1 MPPPPRKPKVA
12 RKGDSQLE
20 QLIVD
25 VTSGNASP
33 VQYGIFSAIVVSVLA
48 IAGGVYYVMA
58 SKVVALS
65 PEDTAAL
72 KDVFYSGEPWLIE
85 CTKERKA
92 SPVFYAAEG
101 ALSGFKFGTLDC
113 AKVLPS
119 GKTTYERFKLRE
131 PSYGPKVLAMA
142 NGALPQIAGRNVLSN
157 GAELAKWAT
166 SVTPA
171 KVFSPTTSEQFES
184 QCVRK
189 PWCVVVLSQTGR
201 LVDAERAAILQLAAT
216 ERRIR
221 VVKLDETKT
230 SLMLDLPGGV
240 PPPTASEATVLLLK
254 QLPRPVG
261 APEPS
266 PKTTDGEEEGGGD
279 DDSDQPPVAAM
290 LLGGGLRD
298 VSSSLSSIRAA
309 LKATAEVPPDFHKLV
324 KRPAARPKRL
334 PTPPSSP
341 RPEQSYQRSAPTD
354 PPSKTLT
361 DAELKQMRAEREK
374 LIKEAEQQRRKKMVQ
389 EEAAANNIVE
399 ETSDE
404 ADAGGGDGSEGGGV
418 SGMAL
423 EEGGEGDAPA
433 EEEVEAEEFE

>member
-1 MPPPPRKPKVA
+1 MPPPRKPKVA

-101 ALSGFKFGTLDC
+101 ALSGFKFGALDC
-113 AKVLPS
+113 ATVLPS
-119 GKTTYERFKLRE
+119 GKTTYERYKLRE

-166 SVTPA
+166 SVTQP

-189 PWCVVVLSQTGR
+189 PWCVIVLSQTGR
-201 LVDAERAAILQLAAT
+201 LVDAERAAIQQLAAT

-221 VVKLDETKT
+221 VVKLDETKI

-266 PKTTDGEEEGGGD
+266 LKTTDEEEGGGD

-298 VSSSLSSIRAA
+298 VSSSLSFIRAA

-334 PTPPSSP
+334 PLRPQAPSAGGAK
-341 RPEQSYQRSAPTD
+341 RRRRSAM
-354 PPSKTLT
+354 LG
-361 DAELKQMRAEREK
+361 Q
-374 LIKEAEQQRRKKMVQ
+374 
-389 EEAAANNIVE
+389 
-399 ETSDE
+399 
-404 ADAGGGDGSEGGGV
+404 
-418 SGMAL
+418 
-423 EEGGEGDAPA
+423 
-433 EEEVEAEEFE
+433 

>member
-1 MPPPPRKPKVA
+1 MPPPRKPKVA

-101 ALSGFKFGTLDC
+101 ALSGFKFGALDC

-119 GKTTYERFKLRE
+119 GKTTYERFRLRE

-166 SVTPA
+166 SVTQP
-171 KVFSPTTSEQFES
+171 KVFSPTTS
-184 QCVRK
+184 
-189 PWCVVVLSQTGR
+189 
-201 LVDAERAAILQLAAT
+201 
-216 ERRIR
+216 
-221 VVKLDETKT
+221 
-230 SLMLDLPGGV
+230 
-240 PPPTASEATVLLLK
+240 
-254 QLPRPVG
+254 
-261 APEPS
+261 
-266 PKTTDGEEEGGGD
+266 
-279 DDSDQPPVAAM
+279 
-290 LLGGGLRD
+290 
-298 VSSSLSSIRAA
+298 
-309 LKATAEVPPDFHKLV
+309 
-324 KRPAARPKRL
+324 
-334 PTPPSSP
+334 
-341 RPEQSYQRSAPTD
+341 
-354 PPSKTLT
+354 
-361 DAELKQMRAEREK
+361 
-374 LIKEAEQQRRKKMVQ
+374 
-389 EEAAANNIVE
+389 
-399 ETSDE
+399 
-404 ADAGGGDGSEGGGV
+404 
-418 SGMAL
+418 
-423 EEGGEGDAPA
+423 
-433 EEEVEAEEFE
+433 